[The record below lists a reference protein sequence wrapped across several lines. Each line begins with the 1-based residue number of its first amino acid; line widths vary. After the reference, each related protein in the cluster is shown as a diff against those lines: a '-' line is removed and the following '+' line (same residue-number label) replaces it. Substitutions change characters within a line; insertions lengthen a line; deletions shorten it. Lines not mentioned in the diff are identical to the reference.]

1 MGREGGGDDPRNR
14 RGRKRSRRSCLADHA
29 LLSSPPSPRRST
41 IPNGDQHLTTPILLK
56 ATIPSLLSLP
66 RSPKAPITPPHIP
79 ISSSQAMTAL
89 PSFVELMASLGLD
102 NNNNKSSSSPTQEFS
117 SPSIVVSSEHEPI
130 HEHISSRIRVARYS
144 PYGAPIV
151 SLATRPRSDC
161 SSLQR
166 PSQSHSHRR
175 SASTLSS
182 DGTDTELPTRVRSCD
197 RGLLYT
203 TDTPSQTTSPRHRP
217 SALKLGPES
226 RHRHV
231 NDPESSA
238 NMPISTFVR
247 RKTPTSSPVSP
258 TFAHRTRRR
267 SQSPTINP
275 VSLPTLPPV
284 FVSHIPH
291 RSDGSSSPAESDDEN
306 SHVPRR
312 AERLT
317 PDYSLAEDR
326 DVVVISSFPG
336 NNLVQRCVSPLA

>member
-1 MGREGGGDDPRNR
+1 M
-14 RGRKRSRRSCLADHA
+14 A
-29 LLSSPPSPRRST
+29 
-41 IPNGDQHLTTPILLK
+41 
-56 ATIPSLLSLP
+56 
-66 RSPKAPITPPHIP
+66 
-79 ISSSQAMTAL
+79 AL

-102 NNNNKSSSSPTQEFS
+102 NKNKSSPPPPHEFS
-117 SPSIVVSSEHEPI
+117 SPSIVVSSEHDPI

-151 SLATRPRSDC
+151 SPTIRLRLNRS
-161 SSLQR
+161 SQR
-166 PSQSHSHRR
+166 SASQSHSHRR

-182 DGTDTELPTRVRSCD
+182 DGTDSELPNRVGFRD
-197 RGLLYT
+197 RGSVGVVAN
-203 TDTPSQTTSPRHRP
+203 TPSQNTSPRRRP

-226 RHRHV
+226 RHRHI

-258 TFAHRTRRR
+258 TFAHRNRRR

-291 RSDGSSSPAESDDEN
+291 KSGGSPAPSSPAESDDEN
-306 SHVPRR
+306 NHVPRR

-317 PDYSLAEDR
+317 PDYFLVEDGH
-326 DVVVISSFPG
+326 VVISSFPG
-336 NNLVQRCVSPLA
+336 NNLAQRCVSPLA